1 MVKKKKQNRSNP
13 IIAFQPD
20 TDVAAGI
27 ELALKKTATA
37 GKVQHGV
44 KSRLINEALRL
55 HLEDARKMLVKIE
68 EAIRKTREDALQ
80 NK

>member
-1 MVKKKKQNRSNP
+1 MVKEKKQNRSNP
-13 IIAFQPD
+13 TVTFQPD
-20 TDVAAGI
+20 NDVAAGL
-27 ELALKKTATA
+27 ELMLKKTATA
-37 GKVQHGV
+37 GKGRHGV